1 VTSTNISGLANGAN
15 YTFTV
20 TAGNDVGAGQPSDPS
35 GTVTPQAGAPAPQ
48 TTQESIPPSGGTATT
63 DPGTGPTAADPLT
76 TSITVPATASG
87 GSVTIA
93 ETAVSQT
100 PPGGYQFL
108 GQQVDITS
116 TAATSASNP
125 LTIVFTID
133 DSLLLAATGM
143 SAPPAEAVDITR
155 AEAGSPAVIPMC
167 TAISPALTV
176 DPCVSNRQYIGGNLQ
191 ITVLTSTASHWNA
204 AVSPMR
210 VTVSNAG
217 YSPKAINSAQGAV
230 ITWTFTGTRQHSA
243 TDNLKLGP
251 AKAALFS
258 SGPRLSGSYGT
269 ALSAAGTYTYN
280 STVKGDPGSFAGS
293 IAVPLKTSA
302 TTGSPTTQ
310 FSLSWSSS
318 SMSGYV
324 FDVRYRFMREG
335 AKKWSDYTAWRSG
348 TTALS
353 GAFTPPSG
361 AGKYA
366 FTARLR
372 NAGSGMSSLWSPEM
386 TLIIH

>member
-1 VTSTNISGLANGAN
+1 M
-15 YTFTV
+15 
-20 TAGNDVGAGQPSDPS
+20 
-35 GTVTPQAGAPAPQ
+35 
-48 TTQESIPPSGGTATT
+48 
-63 DPGTGPTAADPLT
+63 
-76 TSITVPATASG
+76 PATASG

-93 ETAVSQT
+93 ETAVNQT

-167 TAISPALTV
+167 TVISPALAV
-176 DPCVSNRQYIGGNLQ
+176 DPCLSNRQYIGGNLQ

-204 AVSPMR
+204 AVHPTP
-210 VTVSNAG
+210 VTVANAG
-217 YSPKAINSAQGAV
+217 YSPKAITSAQGAV
-230 ITWTFTGTRQHSA
+230 ITWTFTGTRQHSV

-251 AKAALFS
+251 AKSALFK
-258 SGPRLSGSYGT
+258 SGPRQSGVLRDRELSGRDCRRT
-269 ALSAAGTYTYN
+269 D
-280 STVKGDPGSFAGS
+280 STVKGDPGSFSGS
-293 IAVPLKTSA
+293 VAVPMKASS

-310 FSLSWSSS
+310 FTLTWSSS
-318 SMSGYV
+318 SASGYV
-324 FDVRYRFMREG
+324 FDVRYRFTRAG
-335 AKKWSDYTAWRSG
+335 TKKWSAFTTWRSG

-353 GAFTPPSG
+353 GAFTPTSG
-361 AGKYA
+361 SGTYE

-372 NAGSGMSSLWSPEM
+372 NAGSGMAALWSPEM
-386 TLIIH
+386 LLTVQ